1 MSGWSDEPSST
12 TTQAPAPATT
22 GWSDDPNP
30 AQESVKLSSG
40 ITPDTAAQVL
50 HLSDKTGL
58 PTDFVSRNADA
69 LQTQADNAAI
79 TPQFSQN
86 HPVTTAY
93 VGEDPHQAAVAG
105 SDIPV
110 LGAVERQFK
119 YMANQTERGGLDVER
134 QFRGML
140 KAFGYQDGGNDQRI
154 SDIED
159 RLQGDLNMQAPGPIS
174 NVLGKVAESAPILGG
189 GLAIGA
195 AATAASLPA
204 SVAAGGTAAAFGAL
218 EFGNAFLDF
227 SKRKDAAGNPAMT
240 ADEARGFSLISG
252 ALNGAMFMVPA
263 EKMLSKMPGL
273 RMLTGEGLRSLISN
287 PSALGALRTVG
298 ADIGKTGLAM
308 GGFSGMSTLV
318 HSVAG
323 HLGEIKGGS
332 VQPASVSEFIS
343 TLFPSEDL
351 KAAASSAA
359 SGAVTGG
366 IIGATE
372 GGVGVGLDFRNY
384 TKSME
389 AKDVYY
395 AQRYKQA
402 QETAQGWNN
411 IGSALQ
417 GTKMAE
423 IAPGQVDKLVSR
435 MAPDSHVYI
444 PMEHWQSYWE
454 GQKADPRAAYL
465 AAVGDTK
472 SYDESMRTGADLQ
485 VPAGKYAS
493 SIAASDHGEFFNNV
507 LRADPLAMSAEDA
520 KQSLGLTKEIE
531 KEKEDAANK
540 IKDSVIPPPLPE
552 PETEP
557 ITPAPDIHTKE
568 AQMVQGQE
576 PLFVSPRAE
585 GMSDDMAGKYRQA
598 IDEAR
603 GKAQEDITRQIVDKE
618 LRQKSSAWLEERSEV
633 QAQVEKETKQ
643 RPEYQAIEA
652 LQSNTDVANNFGVKT
667 FKLDKKI
674 VEEMDP
680 TGSTKSYPIGMMA
693 ESGGL
698 HPDDAAHIFGFN
710 SGSELLYNLKTS
722 PKFDDVVREET
733 DRQMMA
739 RHPEISNDNIMDRA
753 MEAVH
758 STERSK
764 VLRLELQ
771 HLASDDFAAFKG
783 LSRKIARRVP
793 STEEIR
799 SDAEQTIGQKVVGDT
814 APLLYQRAESIA
826 SREAQ
831 EHFLRGDFE
840 KAFEAKLQE
849 LRNHELYRAAKN
861 AKEQTAKDVNYFKR
875 FSKDSVR
882 DRIAQAGRAGND
894 GLQQIDRL
902 LEPFDFHRVTQREIQ
917 ERKDLASW
925 IGDTVARGYDIGIPD
940 KYLNESLKQNYREMT
955 NSDIQELRDTIKQI
969 EHVSL
974 DQAKVFLDGKKQDF
988 DDYRNEVSTKIREH
1002 YEIPENEPPPK
1013 LTRTTTDKFVEGTKS
1028 RVGEY
1033 WGPQWISEGVD
1044 GWESNGPFWRGT
1056 NKQLN
1061 EAMAKQIF
1069 HTQESDRTIKNILDS
1084 TYTPKEQEKLWKVI
1098 VTPEVNN
1105 QTVSKWNILM
1115 MAANMGNRYNSE
1127 GMLEGMGHWATPD
1140 QVNKLLENHLSLKE
1154 WEMVEK
1160 LARHIES
1167 FRPEIAGVERRTLGV
1182 EPQWVEGDSIK
1193 MKTSDG
1199 QEFKSDGWYWPIQ
1212 FDPSQDKRQA
1222 QAIDQQAVQDM
1233 FGGSFAKANT
1243 RPGQLKARTDTAGRP
1258 FLLNPSVITS
1268 HLYSTIHDFT
1278 HREAVI
1284 NTYKVI
1290 NDPQIKNEISHALGS
1305 DIYDQLNPMLK
1316 RVAGEKSLNPY
1327 SKMEGLISGLRQN
1340 VVESSLA
1347 WRVLPALKH
1356 FLNFPMAVKEID
1368 KGSSY
1373 PEYSLKGLGAVYSK
1387 GVGKAWQ
1394 FITERDP
1401 EMLNRGIMLDPALRE
1416 RFGGYKTLSPNE
1428 GAIRKSYRIFLT
1440 AADLLTSMPTWM
1452 GAYLKAMDGKVE
1464 NIPKD
1469 EHGRIDEKDAI
1480 AHARR
1485 IVEMTKGSGAP
1496 KDLPA
1501 VMYGSPAYK
1510 LWTTFY
1516 TPSSVMIN
1524 NLNKYRG
1531 EYGQNRSPIALA
1543 AGMMAGWF
1551 LPAFAHK
1558 MISGGFSDKEKEHP
1572 IESALVTGALYP
1584 MNGIIFGRDIAHA
1597 IESTYA
1603 YGQPYGGDP
1612 MSEFITDFSKSA
1624 YAIGGRISGDK
1635 DELSESDISNI
1646 LGVAGALTG
1655 KPLSTGYRAL
1665 DNLYDWYTGDY
1676 APETT
1681 REGIWSVISAQHRHK

>member
-1 MSGWSDEPSST
+1 MSGWSDEPSSAT
-12 TTQAPAPATT
+12 AQAPDPATT

-93 VGEDPHQAAVAG
+93 VGENPHQAAVAG

-204 SVAAGGTAAAFGAL
+204 AVAAGGTAAAFGAL

-227 SKRKDAAGNPAMT
+227 SKRKDAVGNPAMT

-273 RMLTGEGLRSLISN
+273 RMLTGEGLRSLISS
-287 PSALGALRTVG
+287 PSALGALRTVA

-366 IIGATE
+366 VIGATE
-372 GGVGVGLDFRNY
+372 GGVGAGLDFRNY

-531 KEKEDAANK
+531 KEKKDAANK

-793 STEEIR
+793 TTEEVR
-799 SDAEQTIGQKVVGDT
+799 SDAEQTIGQKIVGDT

-861 AKEQTAKDVNYFKR
+861 AKEQTAKDVAYAQKFDRDSIRARIGKAGADYLKQIDAIR
-875 FSKDSVR
+875 DAFDFSKITGTELQSRQSLR
-882 DRIAQAGRAGND
+882 DWVQSQKDAGYNPVVPEDLLDQAGRKSWRELTND
-894 GLQQIDRL
+894 
-902 LEPFDFHRVTQREIQ
+902 
-917 ERKDLASW
+917 
-925 IGDTVARGYDIGIPD
+925 
-940 KYLNESLKQNYREMT
+940 
-955 NSDIQELRDTIKQI
+955 EL
-969 EHVSL
+969 
-974 DQAKVFLDGKKQDF
+974 
-988 DDYRNEVSTKIREH
+988 
-1002 YEIPENEPPPK
+1002 
-1013 LTRTTTDKFVEGTKS
+1013 RTTTDS
-1028 RVGEY
+1028 MRN
-1033 WGPQWISEGVD
+1033 ISHLAGL
-1044 GWESNGPFWRGT
+1044 
-1056 NKQLN
+1056 K
-1061 EAMAKQIF
+1061 
-1069 HTQESDRTIKNILDS
+1069 
-1084 TYTPKEQEKLWKVI
+1084 
-1098 VTPEVNN
+1098 
-1105 QTVSKWNILM
+1105 
-1115 MAANMGNRYNSE
+1115 
-1127 GMLEGMGHWATPD
+1127 
-1140 QVNKLLENHLSLKE
+1140 NKLLAAKE
-1154 WEMVEK
+1154 ERTFDETRDKIVGTLADRFELTPEK
-1160 LARHIES
+1160 LRSPLEENPSLGMKIKTGMNVAGAWLTRFEPLFRMVGLHDEFYEGINNAEDSKTSGMRDFHSKLVDMLSDYTKQERAQFGRTTYIPELEGTLLSPNRSHISILMSLLHAGNEGNLRELMRGYELNEDHLAAMWKTLTPKDLELAQNVWDFIGSYKDSIGKQERELNGIEPEWIEGRPVPVTLADGSKHNLNGGYFPLVYDKNVS
-1167 FRPEIAGVERRTLGV
+1167 FR
-1182 EPQWVEGDSIK
+1182 
-1193 MKTSDG
+1193 
-1199 QEFKSDGWYWPIQ
+1199 
-1212 FDPSQDKRQA
+1212 
-1222 QAIDQQAVQDM
+1222 
-1233 FGGSFAKANT
+1233 
-1243 RPGQLKARTDTAGRP
+1243 TA
-1258 FLLNPSVITS
+1258 
-1268 HLYSTIHDFT
+1268 
-1278 HREAVI
+1278 
-1284 NTYKVI
+1284 
-1290 NDPQIKNEISHALGS
+1290 ALGS
-1305 DIYDQLNPMLK
+1305 DALQDLFKGYQSNTATKHNWTQARVGGGGQAPSLNWSVFTNHVSDVIHDLAYRKPVIDLHRLINDDAIRSNLQAGLGKGVYGELNPWLK
-1316 RVAGEKSLNPY
+1316 RIAGDRQWTPLGPLEA
-1327 SKMEGLISGLRQN
+1327 LRTLSN
-1340 VVESSLA
+1340 NMTFAELGIKVGSAMVHMTSI
-1347 WRVLPALKH
+1347 LPAARETSLGYMAQGFKTFLEPEKATKFMWDNSEFMKSRWDDAGDRDIRNAEATPHILNTQKGFWNELKAMS
-1356 FLNFPMAVKEID
+1356 PIQQKDA
-1368 KGSSY
+1368 
-1373 PEYSLKGLGAVYSK
+1373 
-1387 GVGKAWQ
+1387 
-1394 FITERDP
+1394 FILMR
-1401 EMLNRGIMLDPALRE
+1401 
-1416 RFGGYKTLSPNE
+1416 
-1428 GAIRKSYRIFLT
+1428 
-1440 AADLLTSMPTWM
+1440 AADISIAGPTWYA
-1452 GAYLKAMDGKVE
+1452 GYYKAMDGKVK
-1464 NIPKD
+1464 NI
-1469 EHGRIDEKDAI
+1469 DAHDHES
-1480 AHARR
+1480 AVGYADQLVRD
-1485 IVEMTKGSGAP
+1485 TKGAGAA
-1496 KDLPA
+1496 KDLAPYQTYGGSVGKLFTMFQTQLNVIANQMMNVARQGKIDRDWGKVAGGVMATWIGPA
-1501 VMYGSPAYK
+1501 IGAQ
-1510 LWTTFY
+1510 LLRGHF
-1516 TPSSVMIN
+1516 PSSDDGWLKWGLKATAEFPFEVNPMTQPFIRFLEHPEDKLTLLPVEEALGTVAKTGLTV
-1524 NLNKYRG
+1524 LNKNPITDHLTDNQTEWTKKDYEDAFMTLGYLKGIPTRQIMQSTLRLNGWMSG
-1531 EYGQNRSPIALA
+1531 EEPHDNPL
-1543 AGMMAGWF
+1543 
-1551 LPAFAHK
+1551 
-1558 MISGGFSDKEKEHP
+1558 GGIYSV
-1572 IESALVTGALYP
+1572 ATGA
-1584 MNGIIFGRDIAHA
+1584 
-1597 IESTYA
+1597 
-1603 YGQPYGGDP
+1603 
-1612 MSEFITDFSKSA
+1612 
-1624 YAIGGRISGDK
+1624 
-1635 DELSESDISNI
+1635 
-1646 LGVAGALTG
+1646 
-1655 KPLSTGYRAL
+1655 KP
-1665 DNLYDWYTGDY
+1665 
-1676 APETT
+1676 
-1681 REGIWSVISAQHRHK
+1681 RE